1 MRRSFVWL
9 CVITTITCVAR
20 AEAAQDRQGR
30 ETREEGTEAEHGKN
44 SATMTGCLQQGSIP
58 RSFVLQQPG
67 ADGRQAGAGIELVSH
82 GLELSQYV
90 GETVQVSGVMTRRGG
105 PEGHG
110 GPTGTRMN
118 VREIRPVA
126 ASCSVTQPTPQQ
138 SGAGSSGAAGSASTS
153 TTGTAPMSTATS
165 PSDTTTTTTG
175 SSGVTGVSGDA
186 MLDGLFNLN
195 IQQLLLSIQLVLNVQ
210 DTIVNLTDV
219 LNDFQIQALVQALN
233 SNPVALLNASNL
245 TRALQQSGMMA
256 PDETVVG
263 VTPPT
268 IGENKKHTKA
278 LQEQGVLL
286 SHERVMDAKGPR
298 VYKMKR

>member
-9 CVITTITCVAR
+9 CVITTIAGAAR

-30 ETREEGTEAEHGKN
+30 EAGEEGTETEHGN
-44 SATMTGCLQQGSIP
+44 SSATLTGCLHQGSMP
-58 RSFVLQQPG
+58 RSFVLQQP
-67 ADGRQAGAGIELVSH
+67 ATDGRRAGTGIALVSH
-82 GLELSQYV
+82 RVELSQYV
-90 GETVQVSGVMTRRGG
+90 GETVQVSGVMTRQGG
-105 PEGHG
+105 PEGHRG
-110 GPTGTRMN
+110 ATGTRMN

-126 ASCSVTQPTPQQ
+126 ASCSVTQPTPQP
-138 SGAGSSGAAGSASTS
+138 SAAGSSGAAGSASTP
-153 TTGTAPMSTATS
+153 TTGTVPGSTATS

-195 IQQLLLSIQLVLNVQ
+195 IQQLLLSVQLVLNVQ
-210 DTIVNLTDV
+210 DTVVNLTDV

-233 SNPVALLNASNL
+233 SNPIALLNASDL

-268 IGENKKHTKA
+268 IGDNKARTKA
-278 LQEQGVLL
+278 LQDQGVLL
-286 SHERVMDAKGPR
+286 PHERVVGARGPR